1 MAAAQRMLTGK
12 TDKMDPEEKRKLRE
26 KRLEERFDF
35 ERQQLRCGSTNGY
48 ELIYPSMFE
57 EERNLKYDGILKK
70 ANEIWDE
77 FTTGKSKKKVEEPKP
92 DTMKPRK
99 RNKALD
105 DKIRA
110 KREQAAKEKKD
121 AQAALKLE

>member
-1 MAAAQRMLTGK
+1 M
-12 TDKMDPEEKRKLRE
+12 
-26 KRLEERFDF
+26 
-35 ERQQLRCGSTNGY
+35 
-48 ELIYPSMFE
+48 IYPSPFE

-77 FTTGKSKKKVEEPKP
+77 FTTGGKHGRKKVEEPKP
-92 DTMKPRK
+92 DTMKPKK

-110 KREQAAKEKKD
+110 KREQAAKEKKE
-121 AQAALKLE
+121 A